1 MIIMVEMKWVKDC
14 CAAFTISC
22 QLPRPREPPA
32 VSHSSSASAC
42 VCSFIGLRS
51 FTHKRQTPLHHSHC
65 SVWVVQVIACP
76 SASSRRPATS
86 SALRHPSHPAE
97 APPWP
102 GSRHVWLPHF
112 LSCSKPLAAGGADWD
127 GDIRMRRKRL
137 IHLSN
142 AGSRL
147 PPAPGWAA
155 AQAAAGVATA
165 IHPPPC
171 PCAGCTGQ

>member
-1 MIIMVEMKWVKDC
+1 MPRLLSR
-14 CAAFTISC
+14 ASC
-22 QLPRPREPPA
+22 LDPGSHLPSATRA
-32 VSHSSSASAC
+32 VLLHVSVHSLASAA
-42 VCSFIGLRS
+42 SH
-51 FTHKRQTPLHHSHC
+51 TKRQTPLHHSHC
-65 SVWVVQVIACP
+65 SVWVDQVIACP
-76 SASSRRPATS
+76 SASSGRPATS